1 MSEMETLPGMENAG
15 LVTGNQEKSAVKF
28 VRDFFQGKTMSAWDN
43 VYAVQLI
50 NIARSIDS
58 YIDLRKNPSTLFDSY
73 NQVLDRIKA
82 MHPETDLEDDEEL
95 ADIVTRLS
103 K

>member
-1 MSEMETLPGMENAG
+1 METLPGLEDAG
-15 LVTGNQEKSAVKF
+15 IVTGNQEKSARKF
-28 VRDFFQGKTMSAWDN
+28 VTDFFDNKTMSAWDE

-82 MHPETDLEDDEEL
+82 MHPEADLEDDTEL
-95 ADIVTRLS
+95 TNIIDQLS